1 MKKIMIAATL
11 AISAISVNASTV
23 KWGFTSGS
31 LDTTKFA
38 DGTAYLICVSD
49 IARPTFTDD
58 AAAQTWYKANSSNL
72 GTSALRTTAVTAG
85 AVSASEVIESPTGRK
100 QYWLAVVN
108 ADETALA
115 VSTINQAIN
124 IQSGTMNISAQWSPS
139 SQMKTYELANVP
151 EPTSALLLMLGVA
164 GLMLRRKQR

>member
-1 MKKIMIAATL
+1 MKKIIIAATL
-11 AISAISVNASTV
+11 AISAICVNASTV
-23 KWGFTSGS
+23 KWGFDSGT
-31 LDTTKFA
+31 LDSEKFA
-38 DGTAYLICVSD
+38 SGTAYLICVSD
-49 IARPTFTDD
+49 LARPTFADD
-58 AAAQTWYKANSSNL
+58 SAAQTWYKSNGSTL
-72 GTSALRTTAVTAG
+72 GTTAFRSES
-85 AVSASEVIESPTGRK
+85 VSDGTVNVSEVIESPTGRK

-164 GLMLRRKQR
+164 GLMLRRKQK